1 MGWFPLGL
9 SLMGPPGPPGPP
21 GSGGGVTQE
30 AFDALKAEVESARG
44 DRSDLNRRISTISNF
59 ASPNAGGIVVG
70 SYCDNAFH
78 GAVNTTLIG
87 AANRLDLAPFYT
99 SQPLRI
105 DQIGTLVST
114 AATGTELKLVLY
126 GSTDEGWPDDLLF
139 ESLPVSAATTGY
151 KFEGLDFTFDSG
163 RQYWLGVRH
172 SGAPTLRGLNLSTA
186 VNLGCA
192 SATAHTYFT
201 LLRRTVPFEDPAP
214 DPWNFQPS
222 ERVANVSPPAI
233 KMRTAAL

>member
-21 GSGGGVTQE
+21 GPGGGVTQE
-30 AFDALKAEVESARG
+30 AFDELEAEVADARG
-44 DRSDLNRRISTISNF
+44 DRGSLDRRISTISNF

-70 SYCDNAFH
+70 SYYDNAFH
-78 GAVNTTLIG
+78 GTANATLIG
-87 AANRLDLAPFYT
+87 VANRLDLAPFYT

-126 GSTDEGWPDDLLF
+126 GSTDEGWPEDLLF
-139 ESLPVSAATTGY
+139 ESMPLSAATTGH
-151 KFEGLDFTFDSG
+151 KFDTLDFTFDSG

-172 SGAPTLRGLNLSTA
+172 SGAPTLRTLNLSTV
-186 VNLGCA
+186 VNLGCT
-192 SATAHTYFT
+192 SATAQTYFT
-201 LLRRTVPFEDPAP
+201 LLRRTVPFADPAP

-222 ERVANVSPPAI
+222 DRLANTTPPAI
-233 KMRTAAL
+233 RMRAAAL